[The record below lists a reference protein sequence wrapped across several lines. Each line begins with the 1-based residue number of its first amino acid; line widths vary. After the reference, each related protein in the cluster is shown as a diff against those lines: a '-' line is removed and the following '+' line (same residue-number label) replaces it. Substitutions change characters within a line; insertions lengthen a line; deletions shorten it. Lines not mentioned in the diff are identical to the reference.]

1 LLVPRAFSAE
11 ERSECRAI
19 QAGRRKQ
26 PATSNQQRGRG
37 GAQRKPARYNP
48 RAMERITDYQV
59 VIIGSGPAGCT
70 AALYLSR
77 ANIKAIVLEGLQPG
91 GQLTITTD
99 VENYPGFP
107 EGIMG
112 PKLMDL
118 MRQQAE
124 RFGATFKALEPV
136 ESVNFR
142 THPFEVKTESATF
155 IAPAVIVASGASA
168 KQIGIPSEVALQGFG
183 VSYCA
188 TCDGFFFKEK
198 EIVVVGGGD
207 SAMEEATFLTK
218 FAKKVTVVHRRSEL
232 RASKIMQDR
241 ALANPKIEFLF
252 DTTVDEVLGSKENGV
267 TGLKLRNLQTNV
279 VTDFATQGLFVAI
292 GHTPN
297 TAPYVDQLELDQAG
311 YICLSHRNSTATNI
325 QGVFACGDV
334 VDHIYRQA
342 ITAAG
347 SGCQAALDCE
357 RWLTHERITE
367 RWGLAVGE
375 EERVD

>member
-1 LLVPRAFSAE
+1 MRPM
-11 ERSECRAI
+11 ERS
-19 QAGRRKQ
+19 
-26 PATSNQQRGRG
+26 S
-37 GAQRKPARYNP
+37 
-48 RAMERITDYQV
+48 DHQV
-59 VIIGSGPAGCT
+59 LIIGSGPAGCT

-77 ANIKAIVLEGLQPG
+77 ANIKALVLEGIQPG

-118 MRQQAE
+118 MRQQAQ
-124 RFGATFKALEPV
+124 RFGAEFLPLESV
-136 ESVNFR
+136 EKVNFR
-142 THPFEVKTESATF
+142 VHPFQVTTDQRTYEV
-155 IAPAVIVASGASA
+155 PAVIVASGASA
-168 KQIGIPSEVALQGFG
+168 KQIGIPSEKELQGYG

-188 TCDGFFFKEK
+188 TCDGFFFKGK
-198 EIVVVGGGD
+198 NIVVVGGGD

-218 FAKKVTVVHRRSEL
+218 FADRVTIVHRRAEL

-241 ALANPKIEFLF
+241 AHANPKIDFIF
-252 DTTVDEVLGSKENGV
+252 DSTVDEVIGSKEGGV
-267 TGLKLRNLQTNV
+267 TALKLRNL
-279 VTDFATQGLFVAI
+279 VTGETSELPTQGLFVAI

-297 TAPYVDQLELDQAG
+297 TQPYKGQLELDEAG
-311 YICLSHRNSTATNI
+311 YISLPNRNSTATNI

-347 SGCQAALDCE
+347 SGCMAALDCE
-357 RWLTHERITE
+357 RWLTNERITE
-367 RWGLAVGE
+367 RWGLPKGE
-375 EERVD
+375 EERTK

>member
-1 LLVPRAFSAE
+1 
-11 ERSECRAI
+11 
-19 QAGRRKQ
+19 
-26 PATSNQQRGRG
+26 
-37 GAQRKPARYNP
+37 
-48 RAMERITDYQV
+48 MERVTDYQV

-77 ANIKAIVLEGLQPG
+77 ANIKALVLEGLQPG

-107 EGIMG
+107 EGILG

-124 RFGATFKALEPV
+124 RFGAVFRALEPV
-136 ESVNFR
+136 ESVTFT
-142 THPFEVKTESATF
+142 THPFEIKTDQH
-155 IAPAVIVASGASA
+155 IYVAPAVIVASGASA
-168 KQIGIPSEVALQGFG
+168 KQIGLPSEKALQGFG

-188 TCDGFFFKEK
+188 TCDGFFFKNK

-218 FAKKVTVVHRRSEL
+218 FASKVTVVHRRGEL
-232 RASKIMQDR
+232 RASKIMQER
-241 ALANPKIEFLF
+241 ALSNPKIEFLF
-252 DTTVDEVLGSKENGV
+252 HTSVDEVIGTKETGV
-267 TGLKLRNLQTNV
+267 TALKLRNLETNQ
-279 VTDFATQGLFVAI
+279 VTEMKTQGLFVAI

-297 TAPYVDQLELDQAG
+297 TQPYVGQLDLDEAG
-311 YICLSHRNSTATNI
+311 YLRLPHRNSTATNI

-367 RWGLAVGE
+367 RWDLPQGE
-375 EERVD
+375 EERVE

>member
-1 LLVPRAFSAE
+1 MNRV
-11 ERSECRAI
+11 
-19 QAGRRKQ
+19 
-26 PATSNQQRGRG
+26 
-37 GAQRKPARYNP
+37 
-48 RAMERITDYQV
+48 TDYQV

-77 ANIKAIVLEGLQPG
+77 ANIKCVVLEGMQPG

-107 EGIMG
+107 EGILG
-112 PKLMDL
+112 PKLMEL

-124 RFGATFKALEPV
+124 RFGAVFKALEPV
-136 ESVNFR
+136 DKVDFHG
-142 THPFEVKTESATF
+142 HPFEVTCGDTTYV
-155 IAPAVIVASGASA
+155 APAVIVASGASA
-168 KQIGIPSEVALQGFG
+168 KQLGIPTEVALQGFG

-188 TCDGFFFKEK
+188 TCDGFFFKQK

-218 FAKKVTVVHRRSEL
+218 FASKVTIVHRREEL

-241 ALANPKIEFLF
+241 ARNNPKIDFVYN
-252 DTTVDEVLGSKENGV
+252 TAIDEVIGTKETGV
-267 TGLKLRNLQTNV
+267 TAVKLRNLVTNE
-279 VTDFATQGLFVAI
+279 VTEKTVQGLFVAI

-297 TAPYVDQLELDQAG
+297 TQPYVGQLELDQAG
-311 YICLSHRNSTATNI
+311 YICLPHRNSTVTNI

-367 RWGLAVGE
+367 RWDLPKGE
-375 EERVD
+375 EERVE

>member
-1 LLVPRAFSAE
+1 
-11 ERSECRAI
+11 
-19 QAGRRKQ
+19 
-26 PATSNQQRGRG
+26 
-37 GAQRKPARYNP
+37 
-48 RAMERITDYQV
+48 MERVTDYQV
-59 VIIGSGPAGCT
+59 IIIGSGPAGCT

-77 ANIKAIVLEGLQPG
+77 ANIKPLVLEGIQPG

-124 RFGATFKALEPV
+124 RFGAVFRPLEPV
-136 ESVNFR
+136 ESVNFT
-142 THPFEVKTESATF
+142 THPFEITTDQRVYVT
-155 IAPAVIVASGASA
+155 PAVIVASGASA
-168 KQIGIPSEVALQGFG
+168 KQIGLPSEKELSGYG

-188 TCDGFFFKEK
+188 TCDGFFFRGK

-207 SAMEEATFLTK
+207 SAMEEATFLSK
-218 FAKKVTVVHRRSEL
+218 FASKVTVIHRREEL

-241 ALANPKIEFLF
+241 ARANPKLQFVLN
-252 DTTVDEVLGSKENGV
+252 TTVDEVIGAKETGV
-267 TGLKLRNLQTNV
+267 TALKLRNLVTNEV
-279 VTDFATQGLFVAI
+279 SEMKTQGLFVAI

-297 TAPYVDQLELDQAG
+297 TQPYVGQLDLDQAG
-311 YICLSHRNSTATNI
+311 YIALPHRNSTVTNI

-367 RWGLAVGE
+367 RWDLPKGQ

>member
-1 LLVPRAFSAE
+1 MRA
-11 ERSECRAI
+11 
-19 QAGRRKQ
+19 
-26 PATSNQQRGRG
+26 
-37 GAQRKPARYNP
+37 
-48 RAMERITDYQV
+48 AMERVTDYQV

-77 ANIKAIVLEGLQPG
+77 ANIKPLVLEGLQPG

-107 EGIMG
+107 DGILG

-124 RFGATFKALEPV
+124 RFGAEFRALELV

-142 THPFEVKTESATF
+142 THPFEVRTDQRIYES
-155 IAPAVIVASGASA
+155 PAVIVASGASA
-168 KQIGIPSEVALQGFG
+168 KQLGIPTEVALQGFG

-188 TCDGFFFKEK
+188 TCDGFFFKGK
-198 EIVVVGGGD
+198 DIVVVGGGD

-218 FAKKVTVVHRRSEL
+218 FANKVTIVHRREDL

-241 ALANPKIEFLF
+241 ARSNPKIDFVF
-252 DTTVDEVLGSKENGV
+252 NTTVDEVIGTKETSV
-267 TGLKLRNLQTNV
+267 TALRLRNLITNE
-279 VTDFATQGLFVAI
+279 VTEIAAQGLFVAI

-297 TAPYVDQLELDQAG
+297 TQPYVGQLELDQAG
-311 YICLSHRNSTATNI
+311 YICLPHRNSTVTNI

-342 ITAAG
+342 VTAAG

-367 RWGLAVGE
+367 RWGLPSGE
-375 EERVD
+375 EERID

>member
-1 LLVPRAFSAE
+1 
-11 ERSECRAI
+11 
-19 QAGRRKQ
+19 
-26 PATSNQQRGRG
+26 
-37 GAQRKPARYNP
+37 
-48 RAMERITDYQV
+48 MERVTDYQV

-77 ANIKAIVLEGLQPG
+77 ANIKVIVLEGMQPG
-91 GQLTITTD
+91 GQLTITTE

-112 PKLMDL
+112 PTLMEL
-118 MRQQAE
+118 MRKQAE
-124 RFGATFKALEPV
+124 RFGAVFSALEPV
-136 ESVNFR
+136 EQVKFLE
-142 THPFEVKTESATF
+142 HPFEVHTDQKIYVS
-155 IAPAVIVASGASA
+155 PAVIVASGASA
-168 KQIGIPSEVALQGFG
+168 KQIGLPSEQALQGFG

-218 FAKKVTVVHRRSEL
+218 FAKKVTVVHRREEL

-241 ALANPKIEFLF
+241 AHANPKINFIF
-252 DTTVDEVLGSKENGV
+252 DTTVDEVHGSKESGV
-267 TGLKLRNLQTNV
+267 TALTLRNLKTNV
-279 VTDFATQGLFVAI
+279 STEFPTQGLFVAI

-297 TAPYVDQLELDQAG
+297 TQPYVGQLNLDQAG
-311 YICLSHRNSTATNI
+311 YIALPHHNSTATNI

-347 SGCQAALDCE
+347 SGCMAALDCE

-367 RWGLAVGE
+367 RWGLEKGE
-375 EERVD
+375 EERVDG

>member
-1 LLVPRAFSAE
+1 
-11 ERSECRAI
+11 
-19 QAGRRKQ
+19 
-26 PATSNQQRGRG
+26 
-37 GAQRKPARYNP
+37 
-48 RAMERITDYQV
+48 MERNTDHKIIV
-59 VIIGSGPAGCT
+59 IGSGPAGCT

-77 ANIKAIVLEGLQPG
+77 ANLAPLVLEGLQPG
-91 GQLTITTD
+91 GQLTITTE

-107 EGIMG
+107 DGILG

-124 RFGATFKALEPV
+124 RFGATFKMEVV

-142 THPFEVKTESATF
+142 SHPFEITTDQRIYETY
-155 IAPAVIVASGASA
+155 AVIIAAGASA
-168 KQIGIPSEVALQGFG
+168 KQIGLESERALQGFG

-188 TCDGFFFKEK
+188 TCDGFFFKNK

-207 SAMEEATFLTK
+207 SAMEEANFLTK
-218 FAKKVTVVHRRSEL
+218 FASKVTIVHRREEM

-241 ALANPKIEFLF
+241 AKGNPKINFIF
-252 DTTVDEVLGSKENGV
+252 NTTVDEVVGTKENGV
-267 TGLKLRNLQTNV
+267 SALKLRNLVTNET
-279 VTDFATQGLFVAI
+279 TDFKTQGLFVAI

-297 TAPYVDQLELDQAG
+297 TAAYKGQIELDEMG
-311 YICLSHRNSTATNI
+311 YIALPHRHSTQTNI
-325 QGVFACGDV
+325 HGVFACGDA

-347 SGCQAALDCE
+347 SGCAAALDCE

-367 RWGLAVGE
+367 RWDLPVGE
-375 EERVD
+375 ESRID